1 VIGVPMIH
9 RTSRAALMLAAL
21 ACSLTACVGGGGTTA
36 NSPLPAAGSPGTTA
50 ASSLRLVGVGDSL
63 TAGMQSAG
71 LFGLKGGMPNPYPA
85 AYFPTLP
92 NPALGIAGTPFATI
106 PPSQGNGFWAL
117 IWSAAN
123 GGADPLNPT
132 LSPLPLM
139 NAPVGNMLVPST
151 ITGPLGGAP
160 EAYDAAAPCAGVN
173 GLVYTAATA
182 LRARVNPAIT
192 PFDVGIPGQTV
203 HEALYQ
209 YGAVTNCNGA
219 STSALGSL
227 VGDEAAT
234 ISPVLGTFG
243 ANVSQ
248 ISAAVSLKPTVVTV
262 WLGSNDLLKYALS
275 GGAYAATD
283 PASLYTDMVSII
295 TQLQATGAKVA
306 VANLFDVLDASYF
319 TSPAELQ
326 TYLTLHDV
334 PAPLQSYYLALVPAQ
349 GYLLLSGFLKVVGA
363 LAADAANPSLAPV
376 NPNLLAT
383 DVLPGTFAASVQT
396 YNDDYNTQIAAAVT
410 KTGAVLVDVH
420 SAYAQLYAGGG
431 YPVNLPTCCSTIF
444 GGGLTS
450 LDGIHPSNTGYA
462 IIANVFIQTLDQSY
476 GLTIPPVNVGTIY
489 ATDPYAPH

>member
-1 VIGVPMIH
+1 MI
-9 RTSRAALMLAAL
+9 RSSRAALALAAL
-21 ACSLTACVGGGGTTA
+21 SVALSGCVGGGGTTA
-36 NSPLPAAGSPGTTA
+36 NAPLPAAGAPGTTA
-50 ASSLRLVGVGDSL
+50 ATSLRLVGVGDSL
-63 TAGMQSAG
+63 TAGMQSSG
-71 LFGLKGGMPNPYPA
+71 LFGLKGGIPNPYPA

-106 PPSQGNGFWAL
+106 PPTQGNGFWAL
-117 IWSAAN
+117 MWSAAN
-123 GGADPLNPT
+123 GGADPLNPA

-160 EAYDAAAPCAGVN
+160 EAYNAAAPCAGVN
-173 GLVYTAATA
+173 GLVYTPSTA
-182 LRARVNPAIT
+182 LQARLNPAVT
-192 PFDVGIPGQTV
+192 PFDLGIPGQTV

-209 YGAVTNCNGA
+209 YGAVTNCPG
-219 STSALGSL
+219 SITTALGSL
-227 VGDEAAT
+227 VGDESAT
-234 ISPVLGTFG
+234 IFPVLGTFG
-243 ANVSQ
+243 SNVSQ
-248 ISAAVSLKPTVVTV
+248 ISAAVSLKPAVVTV

-283 PASLYTDMVSII
+283 PGSLYTDMVSII

-319 TSPAELQ
+319 TSAAELQ
-326 TYLTLHDV
+326 SFMTLENV
-334 PAPLQSYYLALVPAQ
+334 PAPLQAYYLALVPSQ
-349 GYLLLSGFLKVVGA
+349 GYLLLPGFLKVAGA
-363 LAADAANPSLAPV
+363 LAADAANPALAPI

-383 DVLPGTFAASVQT
+383 DVMPGAFAASVQS
-396 YNDDYNTQIAAAVT
+396 YNTQYNTQIAAAVT

-420 SAYAQLYAGGG
+420 SVYAQIYAGGG
-431 YPVNLPTCCSTIF
+431 YPVNPPKCCSTIF

-462 IIANVFIQTLDQSY
+462 IIANTFIQTLDQAFS
-476 GLTIPPVNVGTIY
+476 LTIPPVNIGTIY

>member
-1 VIGVPMIH
+1 MIH
-9 RTSRAALMLAAL
+9 RTSRAALLLAAL
-21 ACSLTACVGGGGTTA
+21 AFSLTACVGGGGTTS
-36 NSPLPAAGSPGTTA
+36 NTPLPAAGSAGATVAT
-50 ASSLRLVGVGDSL
+50 SIRLVGVGDSL
-63 TAGMQSAG
+63 TAGEQSGG
-71 LFGLKGGMPNPYPA
+71 LFGLKGGIPNPYPA

-106 PPSQGNGFWAL
+106 PPTQGNGFWAL
-117 IWSAAN
+117 VWSAAN
-123 GGADPLNPT
+123 KGADPLSAT

-139 NAPVGNMLVPST
+139 NGPVLDMLVPST

-160 EAYDAAAPCAGVN
+160 EAYNAAAPCAGVN

-182 LRARVNPAIT
+182 LQARVNPTIT
-192 PFDVGIPGQTV
+192 PFDLGIPGQTV

-209 YGAVTNCNGA
+209 YGAVTSCNGA

-227 VGDEAAT
+227 VGAESAT
-234 ISPVLGTFG
+234 IFPILGTFG
-243 ANVSQ
+243 PNVSQ

-283 PASLYTDMVSII
+283 PASLSTDMVAII

-319 TSPAELQ
+319 TSSAELQ
-326 TYLTLHDV
+326 TYMTLENV
-334 PAPLQSYYLALVPAQ
+334 PALLQSYYLALVPSQ
-349 GYLLLSGFLKVVGA
+349 GYLLLSGFLKVAGA

-376 NPNLLAT
+376 NPNLVAT
-383 DVLPGTFAASVQT
+383 DVMPGTFAASVQT
-396 YNDDYNTQIAAAVT
+396 YNDEYNTQIAAAAT
-410 KTGAVLVDVH
+410 KTGAALVDVH
-420 SAYAQLYAGGG
+420 SVYAQIYAGGG
-431 YPVNLPTCCSTIF
+431 YPVNVPRCCSTIF

-462 IIANVFIQTLDQSY
+462 IIANTFIQTLDQAY
-476 GLTIPPVNVGTIY
+476 GLGIPPVNVGTIY